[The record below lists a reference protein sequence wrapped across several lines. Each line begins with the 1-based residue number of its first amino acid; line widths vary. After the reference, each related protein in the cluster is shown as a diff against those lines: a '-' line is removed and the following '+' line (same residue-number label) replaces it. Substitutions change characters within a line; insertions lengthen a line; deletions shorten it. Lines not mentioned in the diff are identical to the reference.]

1 MRAMKSLNNR
11 ISKLEDQTNIKKL
24 PVAWVATQAVD
35 GTVSLS
41 MGKEGKKNFENREAL
56 EEFLDEKNRPE
67 FGVLFVSIVNAKGE
81 PPEEL

>member
-1 MRAMKSLNNR
+1 MKSLNNR

-41 MGKEGKKNFENREAL
+41 MGKGGKKNFNNRQEL
-56 EEFLDEKNRPE
+56 EKYLDDNDVPE
-67 FGVLFVSIVNAKGE
+67 FGVLFVSIVNAQGE
-81 PPEEL
+81 SPEEL